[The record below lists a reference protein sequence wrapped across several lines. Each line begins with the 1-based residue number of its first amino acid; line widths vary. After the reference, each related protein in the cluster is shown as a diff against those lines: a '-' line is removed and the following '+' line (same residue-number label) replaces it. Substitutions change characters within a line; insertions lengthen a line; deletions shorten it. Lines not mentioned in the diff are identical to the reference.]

1 MKRKELSQLKSQSID
16 EIKKKLKERQK
27 EKTEELINLK
37 MGKTKDVHVTSK
49 IRKDIAQLKT
59 IVSFKTL
66 SSQYGKNKDLN
77 KETKHATG

>member
-1 MKRKELSQLKSQSID
+1 MKRKELNQLKSQSID

-37 MGKTKDVHVTSK
+37 MDKTKDVHVISK

-59 IVSFKTL
+59 IISFKTL
-66 SSQYGKNKDLN
+66 SSQYEKNKDLN

>member
-1 MKRKELSQLKSQSID
+1 MKRKELNQLKSQSID

-37 MGKTKDVHVTSK
+37 MGKTKDVHAISK

-59 IVSFKTL
+59 IISFNTL
-66 SSQYGKNKDLN
+66 SSHMKKNKNLN
-77 KETKHATG
+77 KETEHATG